1 MLSVRYLI
9 CRGWTLVAKTTSER
23 YLLFKRGDE
32 RMGYDEVGNTIIH
45 HYSVRVRYNPRYWT
59 GI

>member
-32 RMGYDEVGNTIIH
+32 RLAFAEEGQRIIH
-45 HYSVRVRYNPRYWT
+45 QYSVKVRYNPSFWT
-59 GI
+59 GN